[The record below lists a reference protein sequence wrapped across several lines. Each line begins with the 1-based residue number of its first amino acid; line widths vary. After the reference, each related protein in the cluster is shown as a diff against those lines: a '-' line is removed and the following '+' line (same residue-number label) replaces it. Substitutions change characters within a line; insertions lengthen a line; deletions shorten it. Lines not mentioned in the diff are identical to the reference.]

1 MRIAI
6 PYEDG
11 VVCQHFGKAPQFK
24 IFDVQPQGIV
34 ESVVI
39 DSEASGHEA
48 LAEFLA
54 TQSVQAVIC
63 GGIGQG
69 ALVSL
74 AQSGID
80 VLPGVSGN
88 PDEVIEALIAGTLQP
103 EGNGGCG
110 CGCGGHHHEEHAG
123 GCGCGGHG
131 HEEQER
137 GWGGVDIT
145 QPLIRKIERNR
156 RFVKDY
162 ELACLCQVLQVS
174 ERDLLADFYNAT
186 E

>member
-24 IFDVQPQGIV
+24 IFDVQPQGVV

-54 TQSVQAVIC
+54 AQGVQAVIC

-80 VLPGVSGN
+80 VLPGVTGN

-103 EGNGGCG
+103 EGTGGCG
-110 CGCGGHHHEEHAG
+110 CGTLSCAL
-123 GCGCGGHG
+123 
-131 HEEQER
+131 
-137 GWGGVDIT
+137 
-145 QPLIRKIERNR
+145 P
-156 RFVKDY
+156 
-162 ELACLCQVLQVS
+162 A
-174 ERDLLADFYNAT
+174 
-186 E
+186 

>member
-24 IFDVQPQGIV
+24 IFDVQPQGVV

-54 TQSVQAVIC
+54 AQGVQAVIC

-80 VLPGVSGN
+80 VLPGVTGN

-103 EGNGGCG
+103 EGTGGCG
-110 CGCGGHHHEEHAG
+110 CGCGGHHHEEPAATVMKNTRVAADAAVMVMKNTA
-123 GCGCGGHG
+123 
-131 HEEQER
+131 EA
-137 GWGGVDIT
+137 VDAAVT
-145 QPLIRKIERNR
+145 K
-156 RFVKDY
+156 
-162 ELACLCQVLQVS
+162 
-174 ERDLLADFYNAT
+174 
-186 E
+186 

>member
-24 IFDVQPQGIV
+24 IFDVQPQGVV

-54 TQSVQAVIC
+54 AQGVQAVIC

-74 AQSGID
+74 AQGGID
-80 VLPGVSGN
+80 VLPGVTGN

-103 EGNGGCG
+103 DGT
-110 CGCGGHHHEEHAG
+110 
-123 GCGCGGHG
+123 
-131 HEEQER
+131 
-137 GWGGVDIT
+137 GVAAVVEVIIMKNM
-145 QPLIRKIERNR
+145 QP
-156 RFVKDY
+156 
-162 ELACLCQVLQVS
+162 A
-174 ERDLLADFYNAT
+174 ADAAAT
-186 E
+186 VMKNTRAAADAAVMVMKNTAEAVDAAVTK

>member
-24 IFDVQPQGIV
+24 IFDVQPQGVV

-54 TQSVQAVIC
+54 AQGVQAVIC

-80 VLPGVSGN
+80 VLPGVTGN

-103 EGNGGCG
+103 EGTGGCG
-110 CGCGGHHHEEHAG
+110 CGCGGMKNMLAAADAAATVMKNTRVAADAAVMVMKNTAEA
-123 GCGCGGHG
+123 
-131 HEEQER
+131 
-137 GWGGVDIT
+137 VDAAVT
-145 QPLIRKIERNR
+145 K
-156 RFVKDY
+156 
-162 ELACLCQVLQVS
+162 
-174 ERDLLADFYNAT
+174 
-186 E
+186 

>member
-110 CGCGGHHHEEHAG
+110 CGCGGHHHGQLRLHTFSWRQGEIDPQGNQRGAG
-123 GCGCGGHG
+123 QGDN
-131 HEEQER
+131 R
-137 GWGGVDIT
+137 
-145 QPLIRKIERNR
+145 PLQHLRNPFQQQLLR
-156 RFVKDY
+156 L
-162 ELACLCQVLQVS
+162 ELPENRQGTDVS
-174 ERDLLADFYNAT
+174 G
-186 E
+186 

>member
-24 IFDVQPQGIV
+24 IFDVQPQGVV

-54 TQSVQAVIC
+54 AQGVQAVIC

-80 VLPGVSGN
+80 VLPGVTGN

-103 EGNGGCG
+103 EGTVAAAEAAAVVAAAVEAIIMKNMLAAADAAATVMKNTRVAADAAVMVMKNTA
-110 CGCGGHHHEEHAG
+110 EA
-123 GCGCGGHG
+123 
-131 HEEQER
+131 
-137 GWGGVDIT
+137 VDAAVT
-145 QPLIRKIERNR
+145 K
-156 RFVKDY
+156 
-162 ELACLCQVLQVS
+162 
-174 ERDLLADFYNAT
+174 
-186 E
+186 

>member
-69 ALVSL
+69 AWFLWLRAVLMCFPAFPAIPMKSL
-74 AQSGID
+74 K
-80 VLPGVSGN
+80 P
-88 PDEVIEALIAGTLQP
+88 
-103 EGNGGCG
+103 
-110 CGCGGHHHEEHAG
+110 
-123 GCGCGGHG
+123 
-131 HEEQER
+131 
-137 GWGGVDIT
+137 
-145 QPLIRKIERNR
+145 
-156 RFVKDY
+156 
-162 ELACLCQVLQVS
+162 
-174 ERDLLADFYNAT
+174 
-186 E
+186 

>member
-24 IFDVQPQGIV
+24 IFDVQPQGVV

-54 TQSVQAVIC
+54 AQGVQAVIC

-80 VLPGVSGN
+80 VLPGVTGN
-88 PDEVIEALIAGTLQP
+88 PDEVIEALIAAVVAAAVEAIIMKNMLAAADAAATVMKNTA
-103 EGNGGCG
+103 E
-110 CGCGGHHHEEHAG
+110 A
-123 GCGCGGHG
+123 
-131 HEEQER
+131 
-137 GWGGVDIT
+137 VDAAVT
-145 QPLIRKIERNR
+145 K
-156 RFVKDY
+156 
-162 ELACLCQVLQVS
+162 
-174 ERDLLADFYNAT
+174 
-186 E
+186 

>member
-1 MRIAI
+1 M
-6 PYEDG
+6 
-11 VVCQHFGKAPQFK
+11 
-24 IFDVQPQGIV
+24 
-34 ESVVI
+34 I

-54 TQSVQAVIC
+54 AQGVQAVIC

-80 VLPGVSGN
+80 VLPGVTGN

-103 EGNGGCG
+103 EGTGGCG

-131 HEEQER
+131 HEEHE
-137 GWGGVDIT
+137 GGCGCSGHGH
-145 QPLIRKIERNR
+145 E
-156 RFVKDY
+156 
-162 ELACLCQVLQVS
+162 EHGGSCGCGCH
-174 ERDLLADFYNAT
+174 
-186 E
+186 

>member
-54 TQSVQAVIC
+54 TQGVQAVIC

-131 HEEQER
+131 HEEHE
-137 GWGGVDIT
+137 GGCGLLASDLFVLGVDVGA
-145 QPLIRKIERNR
+145 LNSL
-156 RFVKDY
+156 DY
-162 ELACLCQVLQVS
+162 FISSIAFRAACRP
-174 ERDLLADFYNAT
+174 E
-186 E
+186 

>member
-54 TQSVQAVIC
+54 TQGVQAVIC

-110 CGCGGHHHEEHAG
+110 
-123 GCGCGGHG
+123 GHG
-131 HEEQER
+131 HEEH
-137 GWGGVDIT
+137 GGS
-145 QPLIRKIERNR
+145 
-156 RFVKDY
+156 
-162 ELACLCQVLQVS
+162 CGCGCH
-174 ERDLLADFYNAT
+174 
-186 E
+186 

>member
-24 IFDVQPQGIV
+24 IFDVQPQGVV

-54 TQSVQAVIC
+54 AQGVQAVIC

-80 VLPGVSGN
+80 VLPGVTGN
-88 PDEVIEALIAGTLQP
+88 PDEVIEALKVPAVVAAAVEAIIMKNMLAAADAAATVMKNTRVAADAAVMVMKNTA
-103 EGNGGCG
+103 E
-110 CGCGGHHHEEHAG
+110 A
-123 GCGCGGHG
+123 
-131 HEEQER
+131 
-137 GWGGVDIT
+137 VDAAVT
-145 QPLIRKIERNR
+145 K
-156 RFVKDY
+156 
-162 ELACLCQVLQVS
+162 
-174 ERDLLADFYNAT
+174 
-186 E
+186 

>member
-24 IFDVQPQGIV
+24 IFDVQPQGVV

-54 TQSVQAVIC
+54 AQGVQAVIC

-80 VLPGVSGN
+80 VLPGVTGN
-88 PDEVIEALIAGTLQP
+88 PWKYSKIVMISLSDKEALRRLRFTPSSPKSNFPAFSASKTL
-103 EGNGGCG
+103 
-110 CGCGGHHHEEHAG
+110 
-123 GCGCGGHG
+123 
-131 HEEQER
+131 
-137 GWGGVDIT
+137 
-145 QPLIRKIERNR
+145 
-156 RFVKDY
+156 
-162 ELACLCQVLQVS
+162 
-174 ERDLLADFYNAT
+174 
-186 E
+186 

>member
-24 IFDVQPQGIV
+24 IFDVHPQGVV

-54 TQSVQAVIC
+54 AQGVQAVIC

-80 VLPGVSGN
+80 VLPGVTGN

-103 EGNGGCG
+103 EGTGGCG

-131 HEEQER
+131 HEEHE
-137 GWGGVDIT
+137 GGCGCSGHGH
-145 QPLIRKIERNR
+145 E
-156 RFVKDY
+156 
-162 ELACLCQVLQVS
+162 EHGGSCGCGCH
-174 ERDLLADFYNAT
+174 
-186 E
+186 

>member
-1 MRIAI
+1 MDNLDTIPEQFFFGELKMRIAI

-24 IFDVQPQGIV
+24 IFDVQPQGVV

-54 TQSVQAVIC
+54 AQGVQAVIC

-80 VLPGVSGN
+80 VLPGVTGN

-103 EGNGGCG
+103 EGTGGCG
-110 CGCGGHHHEEHAG
+110 CGCGG
-123 GCGCGGHG
+123 GGHG
-131 HEEQER
+131 HEEHE
-137 GWGGVDIT
+137 GGCGCSGHGH
-145 QPLIRKIERNR
+145 E
-156 RFVKDY
+156 
-162 ELACLCQVLQVS
+162 EHGGSCGCGCH
-174 ERDLLADFYNAT
+174 
-186 E
+186 